1 MPLQGR
7 CPGGGNYSERPKG
20 YILFSGGA
28 RGSVGRFSANV
39 SCSHPQGAKG
49 KVKERAIQE
58 SPIGDHTVFQR
69 ASPYLAARRGRRAP
83 RGQRARTGRV
93 GIPSPVE
100 GRYRT
105 CRRGQ
110 APALRGRC
118 HAWWRAGSSRPTK
131 GSDTDPVGAGFK
143 PACPLGTTRPG
154 GGEFSER
161 SQGYDVFSG
170 SGARGNSGRPEG
182 AAGQSWA

>member
-1 MPLQGR
+1 M
-7 CPGGGNYSERPKG
+7 
-20 YILFSGGA
+20 
-28 RGSVGRFSANV
+28 GRFSANV

-83 RGQRARTGRV
+83 RGQRAKTGR
-93 GIPSPVE
+93 GRISAPVE
-100 GRYRT
+100 GRCRT

-110 APALRGRC
+110 APALRGEMPYLAARRVVAPHPIPPPSTKEGC
-118 HAWWRAGSSRPTK
+118 GAMYDGSSVRAGS
-131 GSDTDPVGAGFK
+131 K
-143 PACPLGTTRPG
+143 PACPIGTTRPG

-161 SQGYDVFSG
+161 SQRLRCIQRQRRKRDGG
-170 SGARGNSGRPEG
+170 SP
-182 AAGQSWA
+182 